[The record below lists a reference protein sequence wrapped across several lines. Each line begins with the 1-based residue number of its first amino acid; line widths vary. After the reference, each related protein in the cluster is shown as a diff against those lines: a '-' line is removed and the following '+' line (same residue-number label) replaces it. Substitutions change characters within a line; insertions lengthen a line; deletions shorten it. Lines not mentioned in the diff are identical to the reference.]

1 MIQQEVLNEIFVPNQ
16 LAQVLETVAQ
26 SNKKGNIELDY
37 FGVKVREGK
46 YENKAA
52 PNKKKQKQIKQ
63 QQQQQQQQQAQV
75 QQQTA
80 DYVEQEEID
89 DKYAKQIQFD
99 DDENLDMDQIQ
110 QQQQFQDAQAYNINE
125 NIEFYLTSEYKTVKF
140 NDRKELACLVGIKAK
155 EVHQPQVPQQIE
167 GDAQNQ
173 FNMDQQQHSKVG
185 VDLLCVI
192 DRSGS
197 MSGEKIEMVK
207 QTLNILLNF
216 LGPKDRLCLIQFDDT
231 CQRLTNLRRVTD
243 ENKTYYSDIIS
254 KIQANGGTVIGLGTQ
269 MALKQIKY
277 RKSVNNVTSI
287 FVLSDGQDEAAI
299 SQLQKQLA
307 YYKQTLT
314 IHSFGFGSDHDA
326 KLMTKISNLGK
337 GSFYF
342 VNNISLL
349 DEFFVDALGALTSM
363 VVTDISITLENKMQS
378 PYDAITISKFY
389 GEQKLNTQ
397 NTNVQLKI
405 PFLAEGQRRDFVFKL
420 NIPYINNNNVQSEN
434 VVLFKALA
442 KITSSQTKET
452 IEKQVELVV
461 KFVDEN
467 QPLNEEQDYFVTE
480 QVFRVESAEVIKDA
494 LHKCQNRQNQQAINM
509 IGSLISKVQEN
520 PQLIEKVK
528 NIVSDLEQVKQAARQ
543 EYFNKFGSKQMYQI
557 ISNNYNQQGINAK
570 FDATGIQ
577 LQQEE
582 QSQFQNQKQMMWVKK
597 VQYSK
602 KCKP

>member
-1 MIQQEVLNEIFVPNQ
+1 MLQQEILNEILVPNQ
-16 LAQVLETVAQ
+16 LAQVFETVVQ
-26 SNKKGNIELDY
+26 SNKQVGIELDY
-37 FGVKVREGK
+37 FGVKVRNGK
-46 YENKAA
+46 YDNKRID
-52 PNKKKQKQIKQ
+52 NKKKQQQLKKQ
-63 QQQQQQQQQAQV
+63 QQQQQSQL
-75 QQQTA
+75 QQQTV
-80 DYVEQEEID
+80 DYVEQEDID
-89 DKYAKQIQFD
+89 NKYAKQIQFD
-99 DDENLDMDQIQ
+99 DDENLDTDQIQ
-110 QQQQFQDAQAYNINE
+110 QQQQFQEGQVYNINE
-125 NIEFYLTSEYKTVKF
+125 NIEFYLTSEFKTVRY
-140 NDRKELACLVGIKAK
+140 NERKELSCLVGIKAK
-155 EVHQPQVPQQIE
+155 EVHQQQQVPQQIE

-197 MSGEKIEMVK
+197 MSGDKIEMVK

-254 KIQANGGTVIGLGTQ
+254 KIQANGGTEISLGTQ

-277 RKSVNNVTSI
+277 RKCVNNVTAI
-287 FVLSDGQDEAAI
+287 FVLSDGQDESAVFK
-299 SQLQKQLA
+299 LQKQLA
-307 YYKQTLT
+307 YYQQTLT

-363 VVTDISITLENKMQS
+363 VVTDIQITLQNQTQN

-389 GEQKLNTQ
+389 GQEKQ
-397 NTNVQLKI
+397 NNQIIKLKI
-405 PFLAEGQRRDFVFKL
+405 PYLAEGQRRDFVFKL
-420 NIPYINNNNVQSEN
+420 NIPYINNNLQQDN
-434 VVLFKALA
+434 VVIFKALA
-442 KITSSQTKET
+442 QITSSQTRQT
-452 IEKQVELVV
+452 IEKQAELVLR
-461 KFVDEN
+461 FIDEN
-467 QPLNEEQDYFVTE
+467 QHLNEEQDYFVTE

-494 LHKCQNRQNQQAINM
+494 LQKCQNRQNTQAINL
-509 IGSLISKVQEN
+509 IDSLISKVQEN
-520 PQLIEKVK
+520 QQLNEKVK
-528 NIVSDLEQVKQAARQ
+528 NIVSDLQQVKQAAKQ

-570 FDATGIQ
+570 FDAAGIQ

>member
-26 SNKKGNIELDY
+26 SNKNGNLELDY

-46 YENKAA
+46 YENIATL
-52 PNKKKQKQIKQ
+52 NKKKQQKIKQ
-63 QQQQQQQQQAQV
+63 QQQQQSQQQAQT

-80 DYVEQEEID
+80 DYVEQDDID

-110 QQQQFQDAQAYNINE
+110 QQQQFQDTQAYNINE
-125 NIEFYLTSEYKTVKF
+125 NIEFYLTSEYKTLRF
-140 NDRKELACLVGIKAK
+140 NDRKALSCLVGIKAK

-254 KIQANGGTVIGLGTQ
+254 KIYANGGTVIGLGTQ

-277 RKSVNNVTSI
+277 RKSVNNVTAI

-299 SQLQKQLA
+299 SSLQKQLA

-363 VVTDISITLENKMQS
+363 VVTDISINLENIMQN
-378 PYDAITISKFY
+378 PYDAISLSKFY
-389 GEQKLNTQ
+389 GQEKLNYQ
-397 NTNVQLKI
+397 NKTIHLKI
-405 PFLAEGQRRDFVFKL
+405 PYLAEGQRRDFVFQL
-420 NIPYINNNNVQSEN
+420 NIPYINNNVQSEN
-434 VVLFKALA
+434 VVMFKASA
-442 KITSSQTKET
+442 RITSSQTRET
-452 IEKQVELVV
+452 IEKQAELVIR
-461 KFVDEN
+461 FVDES
-467 QPLNEEQDYFVTE
+467 QLINEEQDYFVTE

-494 LHKCQNRQNQQAINM
+494 LHKCQNRQNQQAINL
-509 IGSLISKVQEN
+509 IGNLISKVQEN
-520 PQLIEKVK
+520 PQLTEKVK
-528 NIVSDLEQVKQAARQ
+528 NIVADLEQVKQAARQ

-597 VQYSK
+597 VQYQK